1 MNENK
6 KRLPRATTCESGQ
19 TAIVKLVTTNR
30 GLPFKVSIAP
40 ESLQVHNHWVDRT
53 GSNFLHYHRSWF
65 LLVSLL
71 DVASDIQA
79 TKLRKT
85 PNHFELTW
93 KQGSH

>member
-6 KRLPRATTCESGQ
+6 KRLPQATARESGQ
-19 TAIVKLVTTNR
+19 KAIVKLLTTNR

-53 GSNFLHYHRSWF
+53 GSNFLHYHCSWF

-71 DVASDIQA
+71 DVASDIRA

-85 PNHFELTW
+85 LNHFELTW

>member
-40 ESLQVHNHWVDRT
+40 ESLQVHNHWIDRT
-53 GSNFLHYHRSWF
+53 GSNFLHYHCSWF

>member
-19 TAIVKLVTTNR
+19 TAIAKLLTTNR

-40 ESLQVHNHWVDRT
+40 ESLQAHNHWVDRT

-65 LLVSLL
+65 LLVSWL

-85 PNHFELTW
+85 PSHFELRW